1 MQKEARSPSHYERDP
16 SPVME
21 QEILCVYV
29 FVHVHTYMCTYTLS
43 HRERERETEKER
55 HIYTYTQ
62 KPYLMLPYGED
73 GA

>member
-1 MQKEARSPSHYERDP
+1 
-16 SPVME
+16 
-21 QEILCVYV
+21 VYI
-29 FVHVHTYMCTYTLS
+29 HTLS
-43 HRERERETEKER
+43 QGEREREKER